1 MESRWLQGNF
11 LTVKE
16 YTRGVDEVDNSLSYC
31 IALLLLSEILETKKG
46 GFFGWWFQ
54 AFFQLDS
61 KRLHR

>member
-46 GFFGWWFQ
+46 GFFGWWCPIICEK
-54 AFFQLDS
+54 S
-61 KRLHR
+61 KM